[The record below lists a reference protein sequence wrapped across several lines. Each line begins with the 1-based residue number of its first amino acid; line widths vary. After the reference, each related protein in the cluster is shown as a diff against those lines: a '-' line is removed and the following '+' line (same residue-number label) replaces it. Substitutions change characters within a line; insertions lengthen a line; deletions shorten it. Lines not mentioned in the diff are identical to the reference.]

1 MSILV
6 SDAALQRIIGLC
18 EQFLL
23 DAAVLTFVFPAL
35 DTLIN
40 FGAKRLT
47 VSLVLWT
54 IAISGVFFMGAM
66 SMAVFATRRDKNK
79 S

>member
-1 MSILV
+1 MSTHV
-6 SDAALQRIIGLC
+6 SDGALLRIIGLC

-40 FGAKRLT
+40 LGAKRLT
-47 VSLVLWT
+47 VSLVFWAL
-54 IAISGVFFMGAM
+54 AISGVFFVGAM
-66 SMAVFATRRDKNK
+66 CMAVFATRREANK

>member
-1 MSILV
+1 MSIRV
-6 SDAALQRIIGLC
+6 SDGALQRIIGLC

-47 VSLVLWT
+47 VSLVFWT
-54 IAISGVFFMGAM
+54 VSISGVFFIGAM
-66 SMAVFATRRDKNK
+66 SMAVFATRREENK